1 MMRDIDTPYVAG
13 PVWFQLLLRIVS
25 KLVNELRVR
34 WLATHQ
40 RNRRQSKRVLQAVR
54 AFKEPGMA
62 ARCLCYLREV
72 DPLVFE
78 EVVMSA
84 LEDAGFLVLR
94 NRSYSGDGGIDGA
107 FWSPQ
112 LGWYA
117 VQVKRYRAH
126 IDRQH
131 VRDFSNAIRQRG
143 FDGGLFVHTGRSG
156 AGVYPVLAEVG
167 MGLLS
172 GQRLVELVLQRRLAL
187 AACRH
192 HPLPK

>member
-1 MMRDIDTPYVAG
+1 MRDIGTRYVAA
-13 PVWFQLLLRIVS
+13 PPWLRLLLRLVS

-34 WLATHQ
+34 GLVTHQ
-40 RNRRQSKRVLQAVR
+40 RNRRQSKRVLQSVR
-54 AFKEPGMA
+54 AFEEPGVA
-62 ARCLCYLREV
+62 ARCLSYLRTV

-94 NRSYSGDGGIDGA
+94 SRTYSGDGGIDGA

-126 IDRQH
+126 IELQH
-131 VRDFSNAIRQRG
+131 IRDFCGAVRRHG
-143 FDGGLFVHTGRSG
+143 FNGGLFVHTGRSG

-167 MGLLS
+167 MGMLS
-172 GQRLVELVLQRRLAL
+172 GQRLVDLVLQRRLAL
-187 AACRH
+187 SIGRH
-192 HPLPK
+192 RPQ

>member
-1 MMRDIDTPYVAG
+1 MRDIGTPYVAG
-13 PVWFQLLLRIVS
+13 PLWFQLLLRLVS

-34 WLATHQ
+34 GLATHQ

-94 NRSYSGDGGIDGA
+94 SRSYSGDGGIDGA

-131 VRDFSNAIRQRG
+131 VRDFANAIRQRG
-143 FDGGLFVHTGRSG
+143 FNGGIFVHTGRSG
-156 AGVYPVLAEVG
+156 AGTYQVLAAG
-167 MGLLS
+167 RTGLLS

-187 AACRH
+187 AACSH
-192 HPLPK
+192 HPMPK